1 MSDSGKVVV
10 TKSKL
15 DGLANA
21 INARAG
27 KTGSKTIDELVQTLQ
42 YMSVGKIVVK
52 TGKNPQ
58 YVTVWIVNPEGEKFS
73 VDGDDNGTFTFDRY
87 VIMPG
92 KYEVH
97 VRYGYSF
104 FLKET
109 ILVGTQEVDF
119 QLPNEVFAD
128 NTWEE
133 IVRACKTGYVPYGW
147 SIGDSKTMLIDGT
160 EYSFVIIGIQHD
172 DLADGSGKAVLT
184 LQMNASEFT
193 IGSMNSNDSTA
204 GGWDSCRMRTAALP
218 EVLAKMPIEIQ
229 NGIREVTKKTSAG
242 SGSSEIV
249 TSNDK
254 LFLLSEKEKFGTTN
268 LTVDG
273 EGEQYQYY
281 ANGSS
286 LLTDANGYNKPYW
299 MRSPSKNDSDCFFA
313 TCRLSSTDV
322 EELRYSA
329 LPSMLGN
336 IQLAF
341 CL

>member
-52 TGKNPQ
+52 TGIKDSSLMA
-58 YVTVWIVNPEGEKFS
+58 WIVNPDGERFY
-73 VDGDDNGTFTFDRY
+73 VDPDANGTFTFDKFVY
-87 VIMPG
+87 MLG

-97 VRYGYSF
+97 VRYGSF
-104 FLKET
+104 FLNET
-109 ILVGTQEVDF
+109 VLVGTQEVDF
-119 QLPNEVFAD
+119 QLPNKVFAD
-128 NTWEE
+128 NTWDE

-147 SIGDSKTMLIDGT
+147 RVGDSKTMLIDGT

-184 LQMNASEFT
+184 LQMNASAFG
-193 IGSMNSNDSTA
+193 IYPMNFDASNV
-204 GGWDSCRMRTAALP
+204 GGWDSCAMRTTALP
-218 EVLAKMPIEIQ
+218 KILAKMPIEIQ

-242 SGSSEIV
+242 DRSSEIV

-254 LFLLSEKEKFGTTN
+254 LFLLSEKEKFGTTD

-286 LLTDANGYNKPYW
+286 LLTNANGYDKPYW
-299 MRSPSKNDSDCFFA
+299 MRSPNKKNDYTFFA
-313 TCRLSSTDV
+313 TCRNSSAVV
-322 EELRYSA
+322 EETRYSA
-329 LPSMLGN
+329 EANMSGN
-336 IQLAF
+336 IQFAF